1 MDMETTQTIMA
12 AITAAGT
19 SAIGYVAGAIAA
31 GLGIGVLIYSA
42 KRAWGAFKS
51 MR

>member
-1 MDMETTQTIMA
+1 MEAVMDT
-12 AITAAGT
+12 ITAAGT
-19 SAIGYVAGAIAA
+19 QVITYVAGAIAA